1 MSVEE
6 PAILLVD
13 DEPDI
18 NYMLERM
25 LKTKGYQVHT
35 YNDPQKALAEFKAGI
50 YALAILDFK
59 MRPINGFELYQQI
72 LKIDDNLKVLFLSAD
87 SEHYAEEKKN
97 LPVSGARF
105 YMHKPIR
112 MQQLLKQVQDML
124 GKR

>member
-1 MSVEE
+1 MPVET

-18 NYMLERM
+18 SYMLEGM
-25 LKTKGYQVHT
+25 LKTKGYQVHI
-35 YNDPQKALAEFKAGI
+35 YNDPQKALAEFKAGT

-59 MRPINGFELYQQI
+59 MQPINGFELYQQI
-72 LKIDDNLKVLFLSAD
+72 LKTDDSLKVLFLSAD
-87 SEHYAEEKKN
+87 SEHYAEERKN
-97 LPVSGARF
+97 LPVSSTRF

-124 GKR
+124 GTK